1 MEHIFKNDAAI
12 SLFFMIFFIIFSVFL
27 PIYDA
32 TNGLHNV
39 IFDNYK
45 LVWYDGRSPANVHL
59 ILNLVQNASVSFPK
73 GYSIDGSKIENNFD
87 FKEIGGRYY
96 PRFTLWPVII
106 VFLIVKIIPFST
118 ELQLFK
124 ILLLVNML
132 LSSAII
138 GIFYMLQRLLG
149 LRRYYSSI
157 STLVVSISSSMLIY
171 ARYLF
176 FTETISTLVFILLI
190 YIVVKNWSKQSRK
203 NDIIIF
209 SLLSLFLI
217 LLNPDNILLQI
228 ILSLIFAYFLF
239 KYKSVKSIYIFTL
252 ILIISVVVI
261 KIYATLIY
269 PIVEW
274 RTAPMVTF
282 IKNFIGNSSY
292 NIFPRYIN
300 ALDYSIFGYSNSTS
314 EWKHQRQFAYIY
326 GFAEEKGNA
335 IFIFSYSLPGAL
347 FGPKGFVYNSPFL
360 IFSIL
365 GLFIYIHK
373 EKRDFLLALIIL
385 FIVIFGLR
393 FFWYG
398 GVTPRY
404 IRGFNIPIL
413 LLSFFS
419 FYFIQENKNIFIRLV
434 FVLLVIVSTLNVISL
449 AIRADWTYEHE
460 ADLVSYDL
468 VLWPLIP
475 TEQKTMATNTLEFN
489 LASRTEQARW
499 SFSGDPGCNA
509 KPENGIKTDPCYC
522 TYSSWAQKTV
532 AVPWD
537 YIRLNTTVCADI
549 AGNDGTEGTI
559 YLNGKLLDTIFVSS
573 YSCVSKSYVQKLA
586 DHSVEIK
593 LKSGQYGKCSG
604 DMTFWKYISVEEYRS

>member
-460 ADLVSYDL
+460 ADLVSYDW
-468 VLWPLIP
+468 VLWPFISVNETLAIDETLDIKITSAEIPKWSLGGTDGCKASFTSLGLI
-475 TEQKTMATNTLEFN
+475 
-489 LASRTEQARW
+489 
-499 SFSGDPGCNA
+499 
-509 KPENGIKTDPCYC
+509 TDPCNC
-522 TYSSWAQKTV
+522 KFQSWAERKIQLKNNTKTIEII
-532 AVPWD
+532 A
-537 YIRLNTTVCADI
+537 CART
-549 AGNDGTEGTI
+549 AGNDGTQGHVLIDDQPLGE
-559 YLNGKLLDTIFVSS
+559 IFIQPD
-573 YSCVSKSYVQKLA
+573 SCITKKFSKDLSTGL
-586 DHSVEIK
+586 HSIK
-593 LKSGQYGKCSG
+593 LTSGQYGLC
-604 DMTFWKYISVEEYRS
+604 DAETIFWKSIVFKSV